1 MSNLN
6 GTIGIE
12 FVSSI
17 RNGVYAITNQKEGAG
32 NVVFNF
38 LNGLAKRGLF
48 DGLMS
53 RGPWQSD
60 VHFIDASR
68 KDRFVAY
75 VERQGFK
82 VERAR

>member
-1 MSNLN
+1 MTNLN

-12 FVSSI
+12 FIPSI
-17 RNGVYAITNQKEGAG
+17 RNGVYAITNQKEVAG

-38 LNGLAKRGLF
+38 LNNLAKRGLF

-53 RGPWQSD
+53 RGAQRSN
-60 VHFIDASR
+60 VHFIDADR
-68 KDRFVAY
+68 KPRFVDY

-82 VERAR
+82 VERI

>member
-12 FVSSI
+12 FVPSI
-17 RNGVYAITNQKEGAG
+17 RNGVYAITNQKEVAG
-32 NVVFNF
+32 NLVFNF

-53 RGPWQSD
+53 RGFPQSK
-60 VHFIDASR
+60 VHFIDANR
-68 KDRFVAY
+68 KPRFVEY

-82 VERAR
+82 VERV